1 METLSLREMI
11 WLALR
16 SAWTDAS
23 LRQHAGPDPRIV
35 HAERSSVGP
44 DMEQW
49 RERSAWSEERIPVIP
64 GLVRGAGLL
73 GRGIL

>member
-23 LRQHAGPDPRIV
+23 LGRRLGANLWIV
-35 HAERSSVGP
+35 HAEHCAVASKWG
-44 DMEQW
+44 QW
-49 RERSAWSEERIPVIP
+49 S
-64 GLVRGAGLL
+64 
-73 GRGIL
+73 

>member
-23 LRQHAGPDPRIV
+23 LRQHAGPDPWIV
-35 HAERSSVGP
+35 HAEHSAAGGE
-44 DMEQW
+44 MAQW
-49 RERSAWSEERIPVIP
+49 RVRSA
-64 GLVRGAGLL
+64 
-73 GRGIL
+73 